1 MTPTPANPIYRGE
14 TCRACNAELVFLLT
28 AKGRREPLEH
38 GTAKTWSAWD
48 ELLDHEGAPLA
59 ALRLVAIV
67 NGQPQSLGLKAAREL
82 GFDVEA
88 HPETL
93 VHVAHFATCPE
104 RDRFRR
110 R

>member
-14 TCRACNAELVFLLT
+14 TCRACPAELVFVLT
-28 AKGRREPLEH
+28 PKGKREPLERD
-38 GTAKTWSAWD
+38 AKPWSVWD
-48 ELLDHEGAPLA
+48 ELLDNEGAPLT
-59 ALRLVAIV
+59 ALRLVALV

-82 GFDVEA
+82 GFDVEK
-88 HPETL
+88 HPSTL